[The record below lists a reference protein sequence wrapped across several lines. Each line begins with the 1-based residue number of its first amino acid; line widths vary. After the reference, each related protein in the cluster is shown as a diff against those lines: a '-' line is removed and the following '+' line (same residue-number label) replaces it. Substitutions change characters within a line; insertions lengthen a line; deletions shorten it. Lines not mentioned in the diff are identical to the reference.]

1 MDDNVSPWQT
11 YSPYCDRQSSIFN
24 LHIFVFI
31 SPVLFYVHKY
41 HDSWL
46 LMLEGVESPHST
58 ACLLNNNYRLHF
70 TCYHFTYENFLKI
83 LRFESHCFQLYRAQL
98 YVIGSRNKWVYCL
111 SVLNGWKC
119 CRYLGISNKV
129 VILQFCFYKG
139 PARCGYMP

>member
-1 MDDNVSPWQT
+1 MT
-11 YSPYCDRQSSIFN
+11 
-24 LHIFVFI
+24 
-31 SPVLFYVHKY
+31 
-41 HDSWL
+41 

-129 VILQFCFYKG
+129 VFQLKHFKYCFYEGAVLWLYFLGWK
-139 PARCGYMP
+139 MSTLIKFSILTILLKLLK